1 MTLETLNGGHTTVDL
16 TAIFIGSQ
24 SSSSHARSGL
34 PDAPVVERPVA
45 SRPARPRSAT
55 AALLMRMAVRL
66 DPGYERE
73 SRSVS
78 QSAGAA

>member
-1 MTLETLNGGHTTVDL
+1 MDL
-16 TAIFIGSQ
+16 TAIVIGSQ
-24 SSSSHARSGL
+24 CSSSHARSGL

-66 DPGYERE
+66 DPELRQGVPERVAVRRDCL
-73 SRSVS
+73 S
-78 QSAGAA
+78 GG

>member
-1 MTLETLNGGHTTVDL
+1 MLNGGHTTVDL
-16 TAIFIGSQ
+16 TAIVIGSQ

-73 SRSVS
+73 SRGVS
-78 QSAGAA
+78 QSAGTA

>member
-1 MTLETLNGGHTTVDL
+1 MSNGGHATVDL
-16 TAIFIGSQ
+16 TAIVIGSQ
-24 SSSSHARSGL
+24 CRSSHARSGL

-66 DPGYERE
+66 DPSYERE

-78 QSAGAA
+78 QSAGTA

>member
-73 SRSVS
+73 SRGVS
-78 QSAGAA
+78 QSAGTA

>member
-16 TAIFIGSQ
+16 TAIVIGSQ

-78 QSAGAA
+78 QSAGTA